1 MTIAWLFPGQG
12 SQKSGMANSVIDLEG
27 AKERF
32 ECFSNILKRDLLE
45 ICSNTEI
52 QDNQD
57 LNLNNTKNTQ
67 PALFIV
73 ESILL
78 DALKKQGRLP
88 SIVAGH
94 SLGEITAL
102 YAAEVLSLEDCFNL
116 INLRSK
122 LMSECSEGSMA
133 AIIGFNREELV
144 ELINNSED
152 IVLANDNSDMQV
164 VVSGTTKAISLISEN
179 IKCKKFIELNVSG
192 AFHSPFMKDAAD
204 KVSVFLDKISFKN
217 PIVPVIS
224 NSNPTL
230 TTDPQELKFRLR
242 NQMCNGVRWRE
253 TMKVLESNEI
263 STFLEIG
270 PGNVLTG
277 IAKRSVK
284 GINLIQISNKDDL
297 GY

>member
-1 MTIAWLFPGQG
+1 MESRRLAGVGLVG
-12 SQKSGMANSVIDLEG
+12 SQPAEVSSDDPGETVLDSAINEDLLGRIIIDLEG

-116 INLRSK
+116 INLRST

-144 ELINNSED
+144 ELINHSED

-164 VVSGTTKAISLISEN
+164 VVSGTTKAISFISEN
-179 IKCKKFIELNVSG
+179 IKCDNF
-192 AFHSPFMKDAAD
+192 
-204 KVSVFLDKISFKN
+204 KIY
-217 PIVPVIS
+217 
-224 NSNPTL
+224 
-230 TTDPQELKFRLR
+230 LK
-242 NQMCNGVRWRE
+242 
-253 TMKVLESNEI
+253 
-263 STFLEIG
+263 
-270 PGNVLTG
+270 
-277 IAKRSVK
+277 
-284 GINLIQISNKDDL
+284 
-297 GY
+297 